1 LAEAVSMSAL
11 GDCAEEYLSTRRA
24 LGYKLV
30 KQARL
35 VTQFVDHLDRLGAT
49 RITTETALSFAM
61 NPENAQPIWWQQRLS
76 AVRGFACYMVTIDPA
91 TEVPP
96 GNLLR
101 GAVSRAVPYLYT
113 SSEII
118 ELMAS
123 TAVLRPVLRAATYE
137 TLIGLL
143 AVTGMRIGEAIALQ
157 RDDVDLE
164 RGLITI
170 RFSKFDRERLVPLH
184 SSTTAALGS
193 YAARRDERF
202 PVRRATT
209 FFVSSRGTPLLH
221 SGVQRSFA
229 TLVAKVGLQ
238 PRSPR
243 CRPRVHDLRH
253 RFAVETLLGW
263 YRSGEDVA
271 AKLPV
276 LSTFLGHVKPRNTY
290 WYLSATPELL
300 ALAAARL
307 EQSAV
312 TS

>member
-1 LAEAVSMSAL
+1 MSAL

-123 TAVLRPVLRAATYE
+123 TAVLRPALRAATYE

-229 TLVAKVGLQ
+229 ILVAKVGLQ